1 MAKPI
6 YVVAT
11 DLSRHSRRA
20 AQIAAALARRTHA
33 DIDYLCVLPRAVL
46 GRYRLDPDRVR
57 DLLQALAAR
66 QGDRIT
72 TSAHVAVANE
82 VPAAI
87 VRRAQEARA
96 SLVVVA
102 PHGLTGWRRVLLG
115 SVARR
120 VLVES
125 GTSVL
130 VARAATES
138 ARGPILAGV
147 DLGPTAGIVL
157 RHAVA
162 LARAMDADLDVV
174 HVVPPVEYI
183 LPMVGP
189 IARAP
194 ALLAAPARELARR
207 VERLPH
213 RGVRIATRA
222 VEGSPAERLVAEAR
236 RTGARFVVVGATTK
250 SRVRRAFL
258 GSVAHAVAGACP
270 VSVLV
275 VRARRV

>member
-1 MAKPI
+1 MPSPV

-11 DLSRHSRRA
+11 DLSLHSRRA
-20 AQIAAALARRTHA
+20 ARVAAGLARRTRA
-33 DIDYLCVLPRAVL
+33 QLAYVCVLPAPVL
-46 GRYRLDPDRVR
+46 DRYRIDPTRVR
-57 DLLQALAAR
+57 ELLAALAAR
-66 QGDRIT
+66 EGDGARAT
-72 TSAHVAVANE
+72 AHVDVAKD
-82 VPAAI
+82 VAGAI
-87 VRRAQEARA
+87 VGRARASRA

-102 PHGLTGWRRVLLG
+102 PHGVTGWRRILLG

-120 VLVES
+120 VLAEAT
-125 GTSVL
+125 TSVL
-130 VARAATES
+130 VARGATAS
-138 ARGPILAGV
+138 ARGPVLAGV
-147 DLGPTAGIVL
+147 DLGPTAGVVL

-162 LARAMDADLDVV
+162 LARAVDADLDVV

-194 ALLAAPARELARR
+194 ARLAAPGRALAAR

-222 VEGSPAERLVAEAR
+222 IEGVPAERLVAEAR

-250 SRVRRAFL
+250 SRVRRAFV
-258 GSVAHAVAGACP
+258 GSVAHAVAGLCP

-275 VRARRV
+275 VR